1 MDTATNDGTTACFWK
16 NYFDSHL
23 WYCNSSVI
31 CEMGATICYKRHRSI
46 YIDTDSPLSIV
57 YPAYFTNDEITEQDV
72 KLTTSSWQI
81 VMNGEE
87 TEAFLQHKNDPSF
100 QHATCLTWFFD
111 SFYGRFFEI
120 APDAK
125 PLFSNV
131 SIIGQ
136 GRLISGVITSA
147 LNMLG
152 HKAKL
157 EEKLISVAT
166 NHAKYGIKT
175 THYGLMGE
183 ALVWAL
189 GNVLGSIFDSSMVR
203 AWLRVYS
210 FILSIILP
218 VATAAES
225 KLGVS
230 SAPKFNDKMKY
241 FFRSCC

>member
-1 MDTATNDGTTACFWK
+1 
-16 NYFDSHL
+16 
-23 WYCNSSVI
+23 
-31 CEMGATICYKRHRSI
+31 MGAIISKRHRKV
-46 YIDTDSPLSIV
+46 YADTDSALAVV

-72 KLTTSSWQI
+72 KLTTASWQI

-87 TEAFLQHKNDPSF
+87 TEAFLIHKNDPTF

-111 SFYGRFFEI
+111 SFYGRFFEL

-147 LNMLG
+147 LNMLSN
-152 HKAKL
+152 KAKL
-157 EEKLISVAT
+157 EEKLTSIAT
-166 NHAKYGIKT
+166 NHAPYGIKT

-189 GNVLGSIFDSSMVR
+189 GHVLGSKFDSLTMR

-210 FILSIILP
+210 YLLSIILP
-218 VATAAES
+218 VATAAELQLHIS
-225 KLGVS
+225 KK
-230 SAPKFNDKMKY
+230 PKLKQRAQLFL
-241 FFRSCC
+241 RSCIRRKNATAEQNH